1 VFLSVVTRLSARDK
15 IVVSQAE
22 TSHRSAWLEAAEWAE
37 TPAVSLRD
45 WCDFQKLLQLRQFPH
60 IAWGRLEAAFQF
72 AHAAFKFGAQ
82 AWPYRDSGQSF
93 AGRVNA
99 CRSHLNILI
108 VRWLGACRRFT
119 RLQAPLVMPLPWAGE

>member
-45 WCDFQKLLQLRQFPH
+45 WCDFQKLLHLRQLAH
-60 IAWGRLEAAFQF
+60 VAWGWLEAAFQL
-72 AHAAFKFGAQ
+72 AYPAYKFGAET
-82 AWPYRDSGQSF
+82 WTYRDSGQSF
-93 AGRVNA
+93 AGRDNA
-99 CRSHLNILI
+99 CRSHVEQIL
-108 VRWLGACRRFT
+108 GCSD
-119 RLQAPLVMPLPWAGE
+119 G